1 MTHILWLIIKNNLS
15 ILDEE
20 EIKDILGEY
29 YVGINSHRR
38 APAGGAIA
46 PRPGWRHFTIMS
58 HRLQKWLYI
67 ATCWHYLFHWP
78 DFARDSLIL
87 EFLNFCIFNKYWPM
101 IFLLENSAKVGVR
114 FPDGHFVRFP
124 HGAIRL
130 WKTGSTTKGH
140 FNFCNAKNPIKEIKT
155 VPNINIVCCTQKYQ
169 SFVTATSDR
178 GWRWG

>member
-1 MTHILWLIIKNNLS
+1 MKWFIIYDLFSNLS

-101 IFLLENSAKVGVR
+101 NFVAKNV
-114 FPDGHFVRFP
+114 
-124 HGAIRL
+124 AIL
-130 WKTGSTTKGH
+130 WSSWIRNEPVWTGSKS
-140 FNFCNAKNPIKEIKT
+140 K
-155 VPNINIVCCTQKYQ
+155 
-169 SFVTATSDR
+169 SFRKRMIGR
-178 GWRWG
+178 G